1 MTWIERLRE
10 WLASELLQP
19 LAHHI
24 LTAHELNNQAM
35 AAHAPNAKVRQLR
48 QGLFP
53 SARHTFSGGQECEA

>member
-24 LTAHELNNQAM
+24 TTAHELPNQAI
-35 AAHAPNAKVRQLR
+35 AARAPNAKVCLEGGDAARVYFDI
-48 QGLFP
+48 QGTLIYK
-53 SARHTFSGGQECEA
+53 A